1 MKLLSM
7 NALTKA
13 IVVALIQVLIVC
25 SLGAKL
31 LYDRSTR
38 PQVWFK
44 TARYDPNLP
53 IRGRYLGLQVEL
65 NDPRPAEQVA
75 KKFGVTDRYAW
86 MGFGQEC
93 GSIVARDGKPVVVF
107 DNSPAW
113 DCDNLQLSRWRTT
126 DGVMHLRLEEP
137 LLFFIPDTAKDP
149 RGPAKKFGCWLR
161 FRARGRRGRLRWG
174 LRRRGRRRFSGSMWS
189 RFFLFAFIHPY
200 FVVILSRSS
209 WWRRTCATS
218 LTTPALPAV
227 A

>member
-1 MKLLSM
+1 MKLSVKP
-7 NALTKA
+7 LTQA
-13 IVVALIQVLIVC
+13 IMVALIQVLIVC

-53 IRGRYLGLQVEL
+53 IRGRYLGLQIEL
-65 NDPRPAEQVA
+65 NDPRSPEEVA

-107 DNSPAW
+107 DNSPVW
-113 DCDNLQLSRWRTT
+113 DCDNLGFSRWRTT
-126 DGVMHLRLEEP
+126 DGVAHLRLEEP

-149 RGPAKKFGCWLR
+149 RGQTGEEVWVLATIPRKGPPRPIALGIKKAGAGDIQRVDLE
-161 FRARGRRGRLRWG
+161 
-174 LRRRGRRRFSGSMWS
+174 
-189 RFFLFAFIHPY
+189 
-200 FVVILSRSS
+200 
-209 WWRRTCATS
+209 
-218 LTTPALPAV
+218 
-227 A
+227 